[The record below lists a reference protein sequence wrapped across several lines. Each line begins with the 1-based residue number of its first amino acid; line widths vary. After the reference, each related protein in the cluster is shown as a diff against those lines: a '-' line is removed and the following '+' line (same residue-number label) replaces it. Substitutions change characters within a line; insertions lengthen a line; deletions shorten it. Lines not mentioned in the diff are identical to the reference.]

1 MTMTGTATDESTATS
16 PTRSRTNAGRLAVIA
31 AALAG
36 LLLINLVI
44 YAIGRALGGA
54 FTYQQNGST
63 VRVDPA
69 AITIMS
75 LAPLATGLALI
86 AVLSQMW
93 PAAIRVARI
102 AAPTLAVATIAV
114 MTIPAGFDTTSTLA
128 LATMHLATIPAALL
142 ALSALPR
149 RPGQSTQRA
158 LPR

>member
-1 MTMTGTATDESTATS
+1 MTDTKTGQPTAAS
-16 PTRSRTNAGRLAVIA
+16 PTRASTNTGRLGVIA

-36 LLLINLVI
+36 LLLTNLAI
-44 YAIGRALGGA
+44 YAIGHALGGA
-54 FTYQQNGST
+54 FTYTQSGAP

-86 AVLSQMW
+86 AALSRKW
-93 PAAIRVARI
+93 PPAIRAARI

-114 MTIPAGFDTTSTLA
+114 MTIPAGFDTASTVA

-142 ALSALPR
+142 ALNTLPR
-149 RPGQSTQRA
+149 RPSQSTQQA
-158 LPR
+158 PPT

>member
-1 MTMTGTATDESTATS
+1 MTDTATGQHTAVS
-16 PTRSRTNAGRLAVIA
+16 PTRARINTGRLAVIA
-31 AALAG
+31 AVLAG
-36 LLLINLVI
+36 LLLTNLGI

-54 FTYQQNGST
+54 FTYTQNGAP
-63 VRVDPA
+63 VRVDPV

-86 AVLSQMW
+86 AALSRKW

-114 MTIPAGFDTTSTLA
+114 MTIPAGFDAPSTVA

-142 ALSALPR
+142 ALNTLPR
-149 RPGQSTQRA
+149 RPSQSTQQA
-158 LPR
+158 LPT

>member
-1 MTMTGTATDESTATS
+1 LTVTDTATNQSVAAS
-16 PTRSRTNAGRLAVIA
+16 PTHTRTNAGRLAVIA
-31 AALAG
+31 ATLSG

-44 YAIGRALGGA
+44 YAIGRALGGD
-54 FTYQQNGST
+54 FTYSQDGAA

-86 AVLSQMW
+86 AALSRIW
-93 PAAIRVARI
+93 TWAIRVARI

-128 LATMHLATIPAALL
+128 LAAMHLATVPAALL
-142 ALSALPR
+142 ALNALPR
-149 RPGQSTQRA
+149 RQSQSTNPA
-158 LPR
+158 PR